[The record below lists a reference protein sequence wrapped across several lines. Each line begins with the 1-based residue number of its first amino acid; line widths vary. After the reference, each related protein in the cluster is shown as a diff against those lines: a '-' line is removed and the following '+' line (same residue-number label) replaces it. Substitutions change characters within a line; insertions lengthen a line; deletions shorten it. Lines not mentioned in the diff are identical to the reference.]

1 MRQPAGWRVLNLNKT
16 TMQTTFADTVLNIA
30 ITGNLVRLDLG
41 TISPVQT
48 QDGKQELRATPT
60 QQVVMPMEGFV
71 RAFGMQEQVIKKLI
85 ADGVLKAQPAPENQM
100 NLSTG
105 TTTTQ

>member
-1 MRQPAGWRVLNLNKT
+1 
-16 TMQTTFADTVLNIA
+16 MQTSFADTILNIA

-41 TISPVQT
+41 TVTPIQT
-48 QDGKQELRATPT
+48 KDGKQELRATPT

-85 ADGVLKAQPAPENQM
+85 ADGVLKAQPVAEPTPSIN
-100 NLSTG
+100 TG
-105 TTTTQ
+105 TTATQ

>member
-1 MRQPAGWRVLNLNKT
+1 
-16 TMQTTFADTVLNIA
+16 MQTTFADTVLNIA

-41 TISPVQT
+41 TVTPVQT

-85 ADGVLKAQPAPENQM
+85 ADGVLKAQPAPENQ
-100 NLSTG
+100 SSIATG
-105 TTTTQ
+105 TTSAQ

>member
-1 MRQPAGWRVLNLNKT
+1 
-16 TMQTTFADTVLNIA
+16 MQTTFADTILNIA

-41 TISPVQT
+41 TITPVQM

-85 ADGVLKAQPAPENQM
+85 ADGVLKAQPASENR
-100 NLSTG
+100 SSITTG
-105 TTTTQ
+105 TTIAS

>member
-1 MRQPAGWRVLNLNKT
+1 
-16 TMQTTFADTVLNIA
+16 MQTTFADTILNIA

-41 TISPVQT
+41 TVYPVQT

-60 QQVVMPMEGFV
+60 QQVVMPMEGFA

-85 ADGVLKAQPAPENQM
+85 ADGVLKAQPAPEHH
-100 NLSTG
+100 SRIATG
-105 TTTTQ
+105 TTSTQ

>member
-1 MRQPAGWRVLNLNKT
+1 
-16 TMQTTFADTVLNIA
+16 MQTSFADTILNIA

-41 TISPVQT
+41 TVTPSQT
-48 QDGKQELRATPT
+48 KDGKQELRATPT

-85 ADGVLKAQPAPENQM
+85 ADGIARAKNSRA
-100 NLSTG
+100 
-105 TTTTQ
+105 

>member
-1 MRQPAGWRVLNLNKT
+1 
-16 TMQTTFADTVLNIA
+16 MQTTFADTILNIA

-41 TISPVQT
+41 TVTPVQT

-60 QQVVMPMEGFV
+60 QQVVMPMDGFV

-85 ADGVLKAQPAPENQM
+85 ADGVLKAQPAPENQPSI
-100 NLSTG
+100 NTG
-105 TTTTQ
+105 TTTTTQ

>member
-1 MRQPAGWRVLNLNKT
+1 MH
-16 TMQTTFADTVLNIA
+16 TTFADTILSIA

-41 TISPVQT
+41 TVTPVQT
-48 QDGKQELRATPT
+48 PDGKQELRATPT

-85 ADGVLKAQPAPENQM
+85 ADGVLKAQPAAEPTPNI
-100 NLSTG
+100 NTG

>member
-1 MRQPAGWRVLNLNKT
+1 
-16 TMQTTFADTVLNIA
+16 MQSTFADTILNIA

-41 TISPVQT
+41 TVTPVQGK
-48 QDGKQELRATPT
+48 DGKQELRASPT

-85 ADGVLKAQPAPENQM
+85 ADGVLKAQPQDQVVPA
-100 NLSTG
+100 SIATG